1 MPERL
6 IDAEAFEKHIMGSK
20 VFSQYFK
27 ELVQS
32 LIWGENTVDAVRVVR
47 CKDCVWFEPKH
58 ILHNDGTIA
67 YVAEDAESVTID
79 VGINCQATCRRYSYI
94 DNLFVSDSGNDYC
107 SRGAKMEDKP

>member
-32 LIWGENTVDAVRVVR
+32 LIWGENTVDAVRVVHGHW
-47 CKDCVWFEPKH
+47 DYTEE
-58 ILHNDGTIA
+58 DG
-67 YVAEDAESVTID
+67 YELYECSVC
-79 VGINCQATCRRYSYI
+79 GKKSYEYSA
-94 DNLFVSDSGNDYC
+94 DYPYC
-107 SRGAKMEDKP
+107 PMCGAKMDEEEEQRGVAEQINLQRLGSLL